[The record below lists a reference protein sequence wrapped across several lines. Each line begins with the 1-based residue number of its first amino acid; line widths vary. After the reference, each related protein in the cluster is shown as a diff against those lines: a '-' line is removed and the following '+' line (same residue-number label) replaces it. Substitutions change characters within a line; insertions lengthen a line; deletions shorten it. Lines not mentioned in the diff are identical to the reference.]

1 LNQGILPPCQS
12 WFGREMEDSFY
23 INFVNMFLVILASWW
38 DAICY
43 IVCYF
48 HWTFSITFSEICIK
62 ATLYT
67 YTELELEESWF
78 VLYQYI
84 NRNFQYVVIFLT
96 RKNKCIVATHLFII
110 FDLLSY
116 WILFQ
121 NFDYLKILQLSI
133 FFPFLI
139 ISRVVLEQQLVKEK

>member
-1 LNQGILPPCQS
+1 MKGTEARGLGCGVWETTEFFLWLYARKRVLVFRKVNLSIAGANGFWILIWKGDGRYFLHKLCQH
-12 WFGREMEDSFY
+12 
-23 INFVNMFLVILASWW
+23 VFLVILASWS

-67 YTELELEESWF
+67 YRELELEESWF

-84 NRNFQYVVIFLT
+84 NRNFNYVVIFLT
-96 RKNKCIVATHLFII
+96 G
-110 FDLLSY
+110 
-116 WILFQ
+116 
-121 NFDYLKILQLSI
+121 KINT
-133 FFPFLI
+133 
-139 ISRVVLEQQLVKEK
+139 